1 MNYFNAAKK
10 VTQLVGK
17 EVNKHTGTKTYSDKN
32 KQQIAKA
39 TDAASSTDRDSKPLQ
54 VLIYTHNI
62 RFDTKKL
69 VDGEKPWS
77 ERKQGVIHL
86 IKQAT
91 SNPNLPAIVS
101 LQEVLHNQLQDI
113 LHGLGPDWTY
123 FGVGRDNGDTHGEYS
138 PILFNK
144 QDWEPVFTKTFW
156 LSETPS
162 KPSKSWDAAFNRI
175 VTNVIL
181 KNRKVQGGSTK
192 VINMFNT
199 HFDHR
204 GKEARKQSALLI
216 VKLMEEAP
224 VGGGS
229 GAGGKLVLTGDLNS
243 DPNAEGYQTLA
254 NFLQESGVKAQKI
267 EGERRTCTG
276 FCNGGD
282 GESIIDFIWT
292 SQNVPILYHA
302 TQSQLCGGE
311 EGYECL
317 CSDHRPVIAIVEI

>member
-1 MNYFNAAKK
+1 MNYINAAKK
-10 VTQLVGK
+10 VGHLVEK
-17 EVNKHTGTKTYSDKN
+17 EVNKHTGTKTYTDKD
-32 KQQIAKA
+32 KQKIAQA
-39 TDAASSTDRDSKPLQ
+39 TGTSSSSSSSQPLQ

-69 VDGEKPWS
+69 ADGEKPWS
-77 ERKQGVIHL
+77 ERKFGVIHL

-91 SNPNLPAIVS
+91 ANPNLPSIVS

-113 LHGLGPDWTY
+113 LHGLGSDWTY

-138 PILFNK
+138 PILYNK
-144 QDWEPVFTKTFW
+144 QDWEPIFIKTFW

-162 KPSKSWDAAFNRI
+162 KPSKSWDAAYNRI

-181 KNRKVQGGSTK
+181 KNRKVEGKS
-192 VINMFNT
+192 INMFNT

-204 GKEARKQSALLI
+204 GKEARKQSSLLI
-216 VKLMEEAP
+216 VKLMNEAP
-224 VGGGS
+224 V
-229 GAGGKLVLTGDLNS
+229 GKLVLTGDLNS

-254 NFLQESGVKAQKI
+254 KYLQESGVKAQKI

-276 FCNGGD
+276 FSNGGD

-302 TQSQLCGGE
+302 TQSQYCGDSSQG
-311 EGYECL
+311 CL